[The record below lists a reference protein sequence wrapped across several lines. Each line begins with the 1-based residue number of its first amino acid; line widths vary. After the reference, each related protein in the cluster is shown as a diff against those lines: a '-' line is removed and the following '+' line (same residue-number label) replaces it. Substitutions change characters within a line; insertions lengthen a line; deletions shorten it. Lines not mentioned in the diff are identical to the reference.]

1 MFNGERMHNNRSEF
15 GLMNLDG
22 SYKQAEK
29 ELDQYRIP
37 ENDFVGVYGQKKI
50 DADIEIANQLRNKFS
65 KRNSPEEEKA
75 KKFATIFE
83 SILNIQAELG
93 NWLGSDTIIT
103 PTSLYDDYIN
113 HVDMIVEIEQE
124 ESASSHIGLAIDA
137 TFSNNLEK
145 KFIEIKEKIAVGKMA
160 EIKYFQSNNGDF
172 KGQLSNIPRAVIT
185 ADVETI
191 TELLELQTAKNKD
204 ALNNHWIQFQVL
216 EQLMIQMKF
225 FQEYAEK
232 CQQEALA
239 KKLKITH
246 IIISKIYKERVAAIN
261 DFGKRD
267 GANDNILQHLKMFF

>member
-1 MFNGERMHNNRSEF
+1 MFNGEIVRNNRSEF

-22 SYKQAEK
+22 SYQQAEK
-29 ELDQYRIP
+29 ELNQYRIS
-37 ENDFVGVYGQKKI
+37 EEDFV
-50 DADIEIANQLRNKFS
+50 DIYTQDMVDKDTEKASQLRNKFS
-65 KRNSPEEEKA
+65 KRNTPEEERA

-83 SILNIQAELG
+83 SILNVQAELG
-93 NWLGSDTIIT
+93 NWLGSETMIT

-124 ESASSHIGLAIDA
+124 EFVSSHIGLAIDA

-145 KFIEIKEKIAVGKMA
+145 KFIEIKEGITVGKMA
-160 EIKYFQSNNGDF
+160 EIKYFKSSNGDF
-172 KGQLSNIPRAVIT
+172 KGKLSNIPRAVIT

-191 TELLELQTAKNKD
+191 KELLELQAAKNKD
-204 ALNNHWIQFQVL
+204 ALNNHWIQFQIL
-216 EQLMIQMKF
+216 EQLMTQINF

-232 CQQEALA
+232 CQQEALV

-246 IIISKIYKERVAAIN
+246 AIISKIYKERVAAID

-267 GANDNILQHLKMFF
+267 SANDNILQHLKMFF